1 MKFKCKI
8 KNNDINSYNITKM
21 HTDFQKFGVGKIF
34 KCHWSC
40 TCSSNITKSDIV

>member
-21 HTDFQKFGVGKIF
+21 HTDFQNLGLVRFLNVIEVV
-34 KCHWSC
+34 HAHQ
-40 TCSSNITKSDIV
+40 TLQRVIL